1 MGAAA
6 LMAIDTVSSNES
18 ASGELKSLN
27 SVSIFAPAS
36 IGNVSV
42 GFDVLGLAVKPIDG
56 TLLGDVVTVTGA
68 SKSAEENSLI
78 VVGAFADKLPKAKE
92 DNIVWSC
99 LQLFN
104 QALSAQKQKI
114 VLVEMTLDK
123 KMPVGSGLGSSA
135 CSVVAALA
143 GLNAF
148 YAKFQNFSFDEKTLL
163 KMTGQMEAQISG
175 SLHYDNVAPCY
186 LGGLQL
192 MVPDAE
198 VINRALPSFND
209 CYYVMA
215 YPGIEVSTKAARDV
229 LPTSYS
235 RADVVSH
242 GQNLATFV
250 DACHRQDK
258 AQAFSVLTDVVAE
271 PYRMNLLP
279 KYQQSHDYLMAE
291 GAHAVGISGSGPTLF
306 CICDNEQQAQN
317 YALWLQ
323 ENYLQTELGFVH
335 VCQVDEAGAIEV

>member
-1 MGAAA
+1 M
-6 LMAIDTVSSNES
+6 L
-18 ASGELKSLN
+18 
-27 SVSIFAPAS
+27 PAS

-42 GFDVLGLAVKPIDG
+42 GFDVLGLAVKPVDG
-56 TLLGDVVTVTGA
+56 TLLGDVVSVDF
-68 SKSAEENSLI
+68 AEEDSL
-78 VVGAFADKLPKAKE
+78 VVIGAFADKLPNNKE

-104 QALSAQKQKI
+104 HALTDAKQNISK
-114 VLVEMTLDK
+114 VKLTLDK

-148 YAKFQNFSFDEKTLL
+148 YAKNNNFSFDEKTVL

-192 MVPDAE
+192 MVPDSE
-198 VINRALPSFND
+198 IISRVLPDFND

-235 RADVVSH
+235 RADVISY

-258 AQAFSVLTDVVAE
+258 GQAFSVLTDVVAE
-271 PYRMNLLP
+271 PYRTNLLP
-279 KYQQSHDYLMAE
+279 KYQQAHDYLIE
-291 GAHAVGISGSGPTLF
+291 QGSLAVGISGSGPTLF
-306 CICDNEQQAQN
+306 CVCDNKEQAN
-317 YALWLQ
+317 AFAVWLQ
-323 ENYLQTELGFVH
+323 DNYLQTDLGFVH
-335 VCQVDEAGAIEV
+335 VCLVDDAGAIEI

>member
-1 MGAAA
+1 M
-6 LMAIDTVSSNES
+6 
-18 ASGELKSLN
+18 SLN
-27 SVSIFAPAS
+27 KQGVSVFAPAS

-56 TLLGDVVTVTGA
+56 TLLGDVVAV
-68 SKSAEENSLI
+68 ENADEDKLI
-78 VVGAFADKLPKAKE
+78 VVGAFAEKLPKAKE

-104 QALSAQKQKI
+104 QALVSKGVTPINVQ
-114 VLVEMTLDK
+114 MTLDK

-143 GLNAF
+143 ALNAF
-148 YAKFQNFSFDEKTLL
+148 YAKYQDVSFDENTLL
-163 KMTGQMEAQISG
+163 KMTGEMEAQISG

-192 MVPDAE
+192 MVPDKD
-198 VINRALPSFND
+198 VISRALPGFND

-229 LPTSYS
+229 LPVSYS
-235 RADVVSH
+235 RADVISY

-271 PYRMNLLP
+271 PYRTNLLP
-279 KYQQSHDYLMAE
+279 KYQQAHDYLKDQ

-306 CICDNEQQAQN
+306 CICENELQAQDF
-317 YALWLQ
+317 ALWLK
-323 ENYLQTELGFVH
+323 ENYLQTSLGFVH
-335 VCQVDEAGAIEV
+335 VCQVDEAGAVEI

>member
-1 MGAAA
+1 
-6 LMAIDTVSSNES
+6 MATS
-18 ASGELKSLN
+18 ASLLEKV
-27 SVSIFAPAS
+27 SVFAPAS

-56 TLLGDVVTVTGA
+56 TLLGDVVTVQRA
-68 SKSAEENSLI
+68 VQRADKDAQQDSL
-78 VVGAFADKLPKAKE
+78 VVIGAFANKLPKAKE

-104 QALSAQKQKI
+104 RALLAQGQNPIKVQ
-114 VLVEMTLDK
+114 MTLDK

-148 YAKFQNFSFDEKTLL
+148 YAKVTKFSFDEKTLL
-163 KMTGQMEAQISG
+163 KMSGQMEAQISG

-192 MVPDAE
+192 MVPDE
-198 VINRALPSFND
+198 NVISRALPGFND

-215 YPGIEVSTKAARDV
+215 YPGIEVSTKAAREV
-229 LPTSYS
+229 LPINYS
-235 RADVVSH
+235 RADVISY

-250 DACHRQDK
+250 DACHRQDQT
-258 AQAFSVLTDVVAE
+258 QAFSVLTDVVAE
-271 PYRMNLLP
+271 PYRTNLLP
-279 KYQQSHDYLMAE
+279 KYQQSHDYLMAQ

-306 CICDNEQQAQN
+306 CICASEQQAQD
-317 YALWLQ
+317 YALWLK
-323 ENYLQTELGFVH
+323 ENYLQTALGFVH
-335 VCQVDEAGAIEV
+335 VCQVDEAGAIEI

>member
-1 MGAAA
+1 MT
-6 LMAIDTVSSNES
+6 TVS
-18 ASGELKSLN
+18 
-27 SVSIFAPAS
+27 VFAPAS

-42 GFDVLGLAVKPIDG
+42 GFDVLGVAVKPVDG
-56 TLLGDVVTVTGA
+56 TLLGDVVSVELA
-68 SKSAEENSLI
+68 DEDSLV
-78 VVGAFADKLPKAKE
+78 VVGAFADKLPTNKE

-104 QALSAQKQKI
+104 QALTDAKKSISK
-114 VLVEMTLDK
+114 VTLTLDK

-148 YAKFQNFSFDEKTLL
+148 YAKHNGFSFDEKTIL

-192 MVPDAE
+192 MVPDSE
-198 VINRALPSFND
+198 VISRVLPDFSD

-215 YPGIEVSTKAARDV
+215 YPGIEVSTKAARDA
-229 LPTSYS
+229 LPASYS
-235 RADVVSH
+235 RADVISY

-271 PYRMNLLP
+271 PYRINLLP
-279 KYQQSHDYLMAE
+279 KYQQAHDYLTE
-291 GAHAVGISGSGPTLF
+291 QGCLAVGISGSGPTLF
-306 CICDNEQQAQN
+306 CVCDSEQQAKTFAN
-317 YALWLQ
+317 WLQ
-323 ENYLQTELGFVH
+323 ENYLQTDLGFVH
-335 VCQVDEAGAIEV
+335 VCLVDDAGAVEV

>member
-1 MGAAA
+1 M
-6 LMAIDTVSSNES
+6 SSS
-18 ASGELKSLN
+18 DKT
-27 SVSIFAPAS
+27 SVFAPAS

-56 TLLGDVVTVTGA
+56 TLLGDVVTVERVVGNVKTD
-68 SKSAEENSLI
+68 SL
-78 VVGAFADKLPKAKE
+78 VVLGAFADKLPKNKE

-104 QALSAQKQKI
+104 QAL
-114 VLVEMTLDK
+114 VEHGQNIEPVTMTLDK

-148 YAKFQNFSFDEKTLL
+148 YAKVQGFSFDEKTLL

-192 MVPDAE
+192 MVPDSD
-198 VINRALPSFND
+198 VISRELPGFND

-235 RADVVSH
+235 RSDMISY

-258 AQAFSVLTDVVAE
+258 EQAFSVLTDVVAE
-271 PYRMNLLP
+271 PYRTNLLP
-279 KYQQSHDYLMAE
+279 KYQQAHDYLMAN
-291 GAHAVGISGSGPTLF
+291 GANAVGISGSGPTLF
-306 CICDNEQQAQN
+306 CICDNEKQAQS
-317 YALWLQ
+317 YALWLK
-323 ENYLQTELGFVH
+323 ENYLQTPLGFVH
-335 VCQVDEAGAIEV
+335 VCQVDEAGAIEI

>member
-1 MGAAA
+1 MSV
-6 LMAIDTVSSNES
+6 TNTNVN
-18 ASGELKSLN
+18 K
-27 SVSIFAPAS
+27 SVSVFAPAS

-56 TLLGDVVTVTGA
+56 TLLGDVVTVNATNNNESTLTVIG
-68 SKSAEENSLI
+68 S
-78 VVGAFADKLPKAKE
+78 FADKLPSNKE

-99 LQLFN
+99 LLLFN
-104 QALSAQKQKI
+104 EQLIIAKQSVVFVAI
-114 VLVEMTLDK
+114 TLDK

-143 GLNAF
+143 ALNAF
-148 YAKFQNFSFDEKTLL
+148 YAKYYDFSFSENVLL

-192 MVPDAE
+192 MVPDE
-198 VINRALPSFND
+198 NVISRILPSFDD

-229 LPTSYS
+229 LPTTYS
-235 RADVVSH
+235 RSDVISY

-258 AQAFSVLTDVVAE
+258 SQAFSVLTDVIAE
-271 PYRMNLLP
+271 PYRTNLLP
-279 KYQQSHDYLMAE
+279 RYQESRDYLIAQ
-291 GAHAVGISGSGPTLF
+291 GALAVGISGSGPTLF
-306 CICDNEQQAQN
+306 CVCDSAQQAEQ

-323 ENYLQTELGFVH
+323 DNYLQTALGFVH
-335 VCQVDEAGAIEV
+335 VCKVDKVGATEI

>member
-1 MGAAA
+1 MSNSQNSQDSKKYQSTQNTEAC
-6 LMAIDTVSSNES
+6 VS
-18 ASGELKSLN
+18 
-27 SVSIFAPAS
+27 VFAPAS

-56 TLLGDVVTVTGA
+56 ELLGDVVTVCGA
-68 SKSAEENSLI
+68 SNENTLTVI
-78 VVGAFADKLPKAKE
+78 GNFADKLPRNKE

-99 LQLFN
+99 LLLFN
-104 QALSAQKQKI
+104 EKLDSLNKIPVKVAL
-114 VLVEMTLDK
+114 TLDK

-148 YAKFQNFSFDEKTLL
+148 YAKFHDFSFPENTLL

-192 MVPDAE
+192 MVPDE
-198 VINRALPSFND
+198 NVISRTLPTFDD

-229 LPTSYS
+229 LPISYS
-235 RADVVSH
+235 RSDVISY

-258 AQAFSVLTDVVAE
+258 QQAFSVLTDVVAE
-271 PYRMNLLP
+271 PYRTDLLP
-279 KYQQSHDYLMAE
+279 KYQASRDYLTKQ
-291 GAHAVGISGSGPTLF
+291 GALAVGISGSGPTLF
-306 CICDNEQQAQN
+306 CICDNEQQAEKF
-317 YALWLQ
+317 ALWLKN
-323 ENYLQTELGFVH
+323 NYLQTDLGFVH
-335 VCQVDEAGAIEV
+335 VCKVDVFGATEL